1 MTTPIVVVVL
11 GLLALSFGASAV
23 PLAHEHKGVQSQTED
38 GVTVLKEILEKL
50 QSNEEAKS
58 SETDEISEE
67 SNNEIVAEIA
77 QQQSESQGQ
86 ETRKEDKDSRRKVK
100 MQHALKLGLMEMA
113 RSQNGHR
120 ASSMQTARKPQTN
133 ERAHLQRGRHSSRT
147 KSVHKRATAQ
157 GAPLAA
163 KEFINNKLM
172 HKNTDTSLQLK
183 KKNMN
188 QMAKKQYYYND
199 YDTYYDYNS
208 YYPPYDYNDYFD
220 DLYNFTDYYLPDDYW
235 YDWGYDPYNY
245 YNPYDTY
252 DYWSLCNYDD
262 NTYWPDYYYDPY
274 YYPDYYYDPYYYYY
288 DPYYYPT
295 YNDDCY
301 YYGICGKGKAT
312 HKAKAAAR
320 GGGEKIRAR
329 AQRTRPNSV
338 GQKFARVNQNNYQD
352 NNFDDSYYWPTAY
365 DACHTYGYCGEDNP
379 TNKAK
384 AGHPKAA
391 ARGAGDKM
399 RARAQRT
406 RPNSVGQKFA
416 RVNQNRHDSRM
427 NLRARGQRG

>member
-1 MTTPIVVVVL
+1 MTTPIAVVVL
-11 GLLALSFGASAV
+11 GLLALTLGASAV
-23 PLAHEHKGVQSQTED
+23 PLAHERKGVQSQTED
-38 GVTVLKEILEKL
+38 GVMVLKEILAAL

-58 SETDEISEE
+58 SEIDEISEIVSEE
-67 SNNEIVAEIA
+67 SNDFQEEVLEENVD
-77 QQQSESQGQ
+77 QQSESQGQ
-86 ETRKEDKDSRRKVK
+86 ETRKEDKDSRRKAI

-113 RSQNGHR
+113 RSQNGR
-120 ASSMQTARKPQTN
+120 RGSMQTARKPQTN
-133 ERAHLQRGRHSSRT
+133 ERAHLQRGRRSSRA

-199 YDTYYDYNS
+199 YDNYYDYNS
-208 YYPPYDYNDYFD
+208 YYPPYDYYDYFD

-235 YDWGYDPYNY
+235 YDWGYDPYN
-245 YNPYDTY
+245 PYDTY
-252 DYWSLCNYDD
+252 DYQSPCDHDD
-262 NTYWPDYYYDPY
+262 KTYWPDYYYDPY
-274 YYPDYYYDPYYYYY
+274 YYPDYYDDPYYYPDNYYY

-320 GGGEKIRAR
+320 GAGE
-329 AQRTRPNSV
+329 
-338 GQKFARVNQNNYQD
+338 
-352 NNFDDSYYWPTAY
+352 
-365 DACHTYGYCGEDNP
+365 
-379 TNKAK
+379 
-384 AGHPKAA
+384 
-391 ARGAGDKM
+391 KM

-406 RPNSVGQKFA
+406 RPDSVGQKFA